1 MSVDK
6 VGTSTKK
13 KRTIVKRIE
22 QGEHGTQCIEIKDI
36 VEDIATTL
44 LDIGGSSHINPHPL
58 DQESTIVVRNIK
70 INNPRSRTRAHV
82 AKKERTHSP
91 SPTPS
96 MEDT

>member
-13 KRTIVKRIE
+13 KRIE

-44 LDIGGSSHINPHPL
+44 LDIGGSSHI
-58 DQESTIVVRNIK
+58 
-70 INNPRSRTRAHV
+70 
-82 AKKERTHSP
+82 
-91 SPTPS
+91 
-96 MEDT
+96 